1 MNPINMHDL
10 DHIIE
15 DALKS
20 EPLRE
25 VPTGFHRRVTDRVR
39 VAALASGERR
49 GFHSRVLA
57 SVLLFAMIGFTVV
70 LVPALAFYQGWT
82 YRALP
87 GVMGYFDYLTV
98 LVVQSWS
105 AIFIALAIGAG
116 VAGLAGFIWM
126 VLPALRRRTAKQH

>member
-1 MNPINMHDL
+1 MDPNMHDL
-10 DHIIE
+10 DRFIE

-25 VPTGFHRRVTDRVR
+25 VPTGFHRRVTERVR
-39 VAALASGERR
+39 VAALANGERR

-57 SVLLFAMIGFTVV
+57 SVLLFGMIGFTVV

-98 LVVQSWS
+98 LVAQSWG
-105 AIFIALAIGAG
+105 AIFVALASGAG
-116 VAGLAGFIWM
+116 VAGVAGIIWM
-126 VLPALRRRTAKQH
+126 VLPALRKRAARQH